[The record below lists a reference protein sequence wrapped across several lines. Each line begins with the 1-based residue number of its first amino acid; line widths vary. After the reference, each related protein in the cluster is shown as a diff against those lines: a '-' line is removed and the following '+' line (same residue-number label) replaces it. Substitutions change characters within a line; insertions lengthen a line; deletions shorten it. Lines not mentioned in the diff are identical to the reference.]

1 MGLDPAVSEP
11 GWGKERT
18 PRPQPLGFVKKYG
31 NGMDNLAGH
40 HQATVRL
47 LLAFLAFGAA
57 CSTLWA
63 WMLAQ
68 SGGAG
73 ASTRQ

>member
-1 MGLDPAVSEP
+1 
-11 GWGKERT
+11 
-18 PRPQPLGFVKKYG
+18 
-31 NGMDNLAGH
+31 MDNLAAH
-40 HQATVRL
+40 HQVTVRL

-68 SGGAG
+68 SGGVG
-73 ASTRQ
+73 VSPRQ